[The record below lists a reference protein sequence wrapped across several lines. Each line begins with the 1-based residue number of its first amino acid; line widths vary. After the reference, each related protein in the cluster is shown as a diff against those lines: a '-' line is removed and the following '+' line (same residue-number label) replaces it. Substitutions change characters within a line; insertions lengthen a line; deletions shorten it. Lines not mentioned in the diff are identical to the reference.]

1 MSSADIAARLACQD
15 LMIQSYR
22 LVDNGRASGATELFT
37 EDGRFAIAGSVD
49 INGKES
55 LTRFFSTREDDTE
68 RKTRHCLTNLA
79 FSSSS
84 AGEASI
90 RATLILFVLSG
101 SDPTTPNALADVEDT
116 YRMEGGRWRIAAR
129 TTTLVAG
136 GA

>member
-1 MSSADIAARLACQD
+1 MSSADIAARLACED

-22 LVDNGRASGATELFT
+22 LVDDGRASGATELFT
-37 EDGRFAIAGSVD
+37 QDGRFAITNSVD
-49 INGKES
+49 IKGKES
-55 LTRFFSTREDDTE
+55 LSRFFSSREDDTE
-68 RKTRHCLTNLA
+68 RKTRHFLTNLA

-116 YRMEGGRWRIAAR
+116 YRMEHGRWRIATR